1 MPGVGSLQLGQL
13 TIVPPGNI
21 SGIFLLDKTID
32 EDNNLSMLLGHHQFP
47 ETYSPLLKNPVWH
60 QALNWISNIP
70 ADLPLGEHE
79 INGRD
84 MFVNYHEAQLLPR
97 EEGTYEAHQNYIDL
111 HYCLT
116 GGEIIEWVPVAT
128 LTSTTQY
135 NAEKDYQLYAVPP
148 QASSCLMTPGTFA
161 VFFPGDAHMPK
172 VSDGKNTKVKK
183 VVVKI
188 KLSLLK

>member
-13 TIVPPGNI
+13 AIVPPGNV
-21 SGIFLLDKTID
+21 SGIFLLDKIID

-47 ETYSPLLKNPVWH
+47 ETYSLLKNPVWQ
-60 QALNWISNIP
+60 QALNWISNMP

-79 INGRD
+79 INTRD

-116 GGEIIEWVPVAT
+116 GGEIIEWAPVPT
-128 LTSTTQY
+128 LTATTKY
-135 NAEKDYQLYAVPP
+135 DSEKDYQLYAVPP

-172 VSDGKNTKVKK
+172 VSDRKNTKVKK
-183 VVVKI
+183 AVVKI
-188 KLSLLK
+188 SLTLLK